1 MAFDLA
7 EKIIDMAQNLSIQ
20 EQKNR
25 EVKLQ
30 VSFLH
35 YDHDQSKYVEDMYH
49 FKIENINDQQ
59 VKITYKT
66 LSWIFYKKNREAID
80 LAITILRQKINATLC
95 KYKVPYLNDTRVDI
109 NILHNEEK
117 VFTESI
123 NVLIPIEYE
132 DLKYIHNYDCNNN
145 LALKE
150 LQTLYLTYFKLC
162 VACVPAVPEA
172 VASASEASR
181 AASPSAS
188 ASPSPSL
195 SPSSEAA
202 V

>member
-20 EQKNR
+20 EQKQR
-25 EVKLQ
+25 ELKLQ
-30 VSFLH
+30 LSFLH
-35 YDHDQSKYVEDMYH
+35 YDHEQSKYIEDIYH
-49 FKIENINDQQ
+49 FKIESLNDQQ

-66 LSWIFYKKNREAID
+66 LSWTFYKKNREAID

-95 KYKVPYLNDTRVDI
+95 KYKVPYLNDTRVDV

-123 NVLIPIEYE
+123 NVLIPIEFD
-132 DLKYIHNYDCNNN
+132 DLKYVHNYDCNNN

-150 LQTLYLTYFKLC
+150 LQTLYLNYFKLC
-162 VACVPAVPEA
+162 VSCVPCPTFD
-172 VASASEASR
+172 VASEPSI
-181 AASPSAS
+181 SPVSAS
-188 ASPSPSL
+188 TSESL
-195 SPSSEAA
+195 SP
-202 V
+202 